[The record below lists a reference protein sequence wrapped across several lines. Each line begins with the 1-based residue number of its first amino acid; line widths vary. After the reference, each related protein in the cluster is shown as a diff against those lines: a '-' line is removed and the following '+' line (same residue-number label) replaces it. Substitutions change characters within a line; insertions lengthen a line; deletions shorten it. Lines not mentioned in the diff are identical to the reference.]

1 MKKLTAFLMGML
13 LVFSLAACSSTPAD
27 KDNAETNPES
37 KVSDQTSDTTKTP
50 DTTSNN
56 SNSEPEDT
64 SDPATATGGKTLV
77 VYYSATGSTERV
89 AGYIASAVGGDTF
102 RLVPKDEYSSADLN
116 WTDRNS
122 RVVKEH
128 DDESLRNIELVQT
141 AVDNWDEYDTVFI
154 GYPIWWQ
161 IAAWPVDGFVKAND
175 FNGKTVI
182 PFCTSSSSGFGESGK
197 LLENMA
203 NGGNW
208 IDGNRFPSGASE
220 DMVTQWVESLNLN
233 G

>member
-1 MKKLTAFLMGML
+1 MKKLTALFISMILT
-13 LVFSLAACSSTPAD
+13 FSLAACNSTPAD
-27 KDNAETNPES
+27 KDSSGTSPES
-37 KVSDQTSDTTKTP
+37 TVTDQTSDTTKAP
-50 DTTSNN
+50 DATFD
-56 SNSEPEDT
+56 NSETKPEDT
-64 SDPATATGGKTLV
+64 SNPATTTSGKTLV

-128 DDESLRNIELVQT
+128 EDESLRNIELVQT
-141 AVDNWDEYDTVFI
+141 AVDNWDDYDTVFI

-175 FNGKTVI
+175 FSGKTVI

-197 LLENMA
+197 LLEEMA

-208 IDGNRFPSGASE
+208 LSGNRFPSGASE
-220 DMVTQWVESLNLN
+220 DMVTQWVESLNFSK
-233 G
+233 

>member
-1 MKKLTAFLMGML
+1 MKKLTSFLMSML
-13 LVFSLAACSSTPAD
+13 LVFCLVACSSSPAD
-27 KDNAETNPES
+27 KDNSGTSPEY
-37 KVSDQTSDTTKTP
+37 KTSDTTKTS
-50 DTTSNN
+50 DTASD
-56 SNSEPEDT
+56 NSESKPEDT
-64 SDPATATGGKTLV
+64 SDPVAATGGKTLV

-89 AGYIASAVGGDTF
+89 AGYIASAVGGNTF
-102 RLVPKDEYSSADLN
+102 RLVPKDEYSSADLK
-116 WTDRNS
+116 WTDRDS

-141 AVDNWDEYDTVFI
+141 VVDNWDEYDTIFI

-175 FNGKTVI
+175 FSGKTVI
-182 PFCTSSSSGFGESGK
+182 PFCTSSSSGLGESGK
-197 LLENMA
+197 LLEEMA

-208 IDGNRFPSGASE
+208 LNGNRFPSGASE

-233 G
+233 D